1 MKKLLFSLVLTLTD
15 GATNAGCA
23 LALQFVDSCTIL
35 LARPHIGRDDDIV
48 ECFGAVSNFLTCT
61 WLVVP
66 VIFQGAVISLFSDQ
80 LTMMLALFSTA
91 FAAAVSILTPF
102 MAAVKWL
109 SEISANLVE
118 CLGPAADGLAIFFL
132 HIGAIAEGEMRD
144 KMNRKYLR
152 DLNKEEKCI
161 RLQLLLQTHLDDV
174 TSARKIPPKN
184 VQQFAADALG
194 FSAHTHERKAQDMT
208 RAVAMIADV
217 PSQKVNLELQRG
229 PEYARWLDQVSP
241 RRLLSRRLLSHRLR
255 VVILLTSEMQVL

>member
-1 MKKLLFSLVLTLTD
+1 MKKLLFSLVLALTD

-23 LALQFVDSCTIL
+23 LALQFLDSCTIL

-66 VIFQGAVISLFSDQ
+66 VMFQGAVTRLFSDQ
-80 LTMMLALFSTA
+80 FTMMLALFSTV

-109 SEISANLVE
+109 SEISANLVQ

-161 RLQLLLQTHLDDV
+161 RLQLLLQTRQAFLKGSV
-174 TSARKIPPKN
+174 AQVLER
-184 VQQFAADALG
+184 AA
-194 FSAHTHERKAQDMT
+194 
-208 RAVAMIADV
+208 
-217 PSQKVNLELQRG
+217 NLERHGRAHVAKQLL
-229 PEYARWLDQVSP
+229 PLANHLKTNARRRVNAW
-241 RRLLSRRLLSHRLR
+241 RRLL
-255 VVILLTSEMQVL
+255 